1 MAINYWVTEGIDEEL
16 EHDKKYKNITT
27 FTAG

>member
-1 MAINYWVTEGIDEEL
+1 MAINYWVTEEIDEEL